1 MRRGMAIVVLLLAI
15 LGGVAIGV
23 GAYHAGVT
31 HGLAQAAT
39 GGQVVRVIGPG
50 WGFFPFGIFLFP
62 LFFFLIFGLMRVAFF
77 GRRWHGYGP
86 GGWDKDHDHGGRTAR
101 FEDWHRRQHEQ
112 PANQAPSAP
121 DQT

>member
-1 MRRGMAIVVLLLAI
+1 MRRGMAIVVLILAI

-50 WGFFPFGIFLFP
+50 WGFFPFGIFLLP
-62 LFFFLIFGLMRVAFF
+62 LFFFLIFGLLRVPFF
-77 GRRWHGYGP
+77 GRRWHGHGP
-86 GGWDKDHDHGGRTAR
+86 GGSDTDPDHGGRR
-101 FEDWHRRQHEQ
+101 
-112 PANQAPSAP
+112 
-121 DQT
+121 